1 MQKVVTAGYSP
12 SSLSFDCKGNLWLV
26 AGAAETVVKGDEFVT
41 PEAVAS
47 AQIQAHAIALAAVT
61 HVKVVR
67 DCMVLDEESIPG
79 GDLLLRTLQG
89 GEADVTKIQSAT
101 EAAEIA
107 MKDLLT
113 KRQYSVEQR
122 ENRKR
127 MRNDKKVTS
136 VTSA

>member
-1 MQKVVTAGYSP
+1 MQKVVTPGYSP
-12 SSLSFDCKGNLWLV
+12 SSLSFDCNGNLWLV

-41 PEAVAS
+41 PEAEAA
-47 AQIQAHAIALAAVT
+47 AQIQALAIAVAAVT
-61 HVKVVR
+61 HVQVVR
-67 DCMVLDEESIPG
+67 DCVLLDAASVRG
-79 GDLLLRTLQG
+79 GDSLLRTLQG
-89 GEADVTKIQSAT
+89 GEADITKVQSAT

-113 KRQYSVEQR
+113 KRQYSVAQR

-136 VTSA
+136 VPSL